1 MPFPPDPTRPE
12 HTPPPEP
19 LLPLPFPDAAGPPA
33 FTAAEA
39 EADAQ
44 LVFQRYERAPW
55 PRPVRYGLHLLLFLV
70 TLLTTTLAGV
80 TLIDNT
86 FLQTMLPFEL
96 LAQPV
101 AQIWAELKP
110 GLWYA
115 GPFLAVLTVHEFGH
129 YFTARYNRIGATLPY
144 FIPLPLGF
152 GTFGAVI
159 RIKEQIHSRREF
171 FDVGLAGPLAGFVV
185 AVGVLWYGLT
195 HLPPLEYLFQIHPEL
210 RQYGADYARYAY
222 QNLPAGS
229 IVTLGQP
236 LLFQAMAALLADPA
250 RLPHPYELLH
260 YPVLVAG
267 VFSLFFTA
275 LNLLPIGQ
283 LDGGHIVYGLLG
295 PRRAARVS
303 VLLFLAFIFYAGL
316 GLFTL
321 RTSTEDWLTWSLPYL
336 LYLWLVLRRAAPTAR
351 RALFLVGAVALGQVA
366 LASAFPG
373 LQGNPGWL
381 LFGLLLARTTGIF
394 HPPAPDERP
403 LSPGRKVLG
412 WLMLLIFV
420 LCFAPSPIIIQ

>member
-12 HTPPPEP
+12 PTPPPEP
-19 LLPLPFPDAAGPPA
+19 LLPLPFPDAAGTPT

-39 EADAQ
+39 AADAQ
-44 LVFQRYERAPW
+44 VAFRRYERPW
-55 PRPVRYGLHLLLFLV
+55 PRPARYGLHLLLFLV

-80 TLIDNT
+80 TLTDNT

-96 LAQPV
+96 LAQPLV
-101 AQIWAELKP
+101 QVWAALKP

-129 YFTARYNRIGATLPY
+129 YFTARYNRISSSLPY

-210 RQYGADYARYAY
+210 RQYGAEYGRYAY
-222 QNLPAGS
+222 QNMPAGS
-229 IVTLGQP
+229 VVTLGQP

-250 RLPHPYELLH
+250 LLPHPYELLH

-303 VLLFLAFIFYAGL
+303 ILLFVAFIFYAGL
-316 GLFTL
+316 GLFIL
-321 RTSTEDWLTWSLPYL
+321 NTSTDDWLTWSLPYA
-336 LYLWLVLRRAAPTAR
+336 LYLWLVLRRAVPTAR
-351 RALFLVGAVALGQVA
+351 RALLLGASVWLGQIA
-366 LASAFPG
+366 LASGFPG
-373 LQGNPGWL
+373 IQGNPGWL
-381 LFGLLLARTTGIF
+381 LFGLLLARATGIF

>member
-1 MPFPPDPTRPE
+1 M
-12 HTPPPEP
+12 
-19 LLPLPFPDAAGPPA
+19 
-33 FTAAEA
+33 
-39 EADAQ
+39 
-44 LVFQRYERAPW
+44 
-55 PRPVRYGLHLLLFLV
+55 HLLLFLV

-80 TLIDNT
+80 TLARNT
-86 FLQTMLPFEL
+86 FLSAYLLPFEL
-96 LAQPV
+96 LRQPLAQV
-101 AQIWAELKP
+101 WLALRP

-159 RIKEQIHSRREF
+159 RIKDRIYSRREF

-185 AVGVLWYGLT
+185 AVAVLAYGLT
-195 HLPPLEYLFQIHPEL
+195 HLPPLDYLFRIHPDY
-210 RQYGADYARYAY
+210 RIYGTEYARHAY

-229 IVTLGQP
+229 VLTLGQP
-236 LLFQAMAALLADPA
+236 LLFQGMAALLADPA
-250 RLPHPYELLH
+250 RLPHPNEVLH

-295 PRRAARVS
+295 TRRAARVS
-303 VLLFLAFIFYAGL
+303 LVLFVGFIFYAGL
-316 GLFTL
+316 GLFSL
-321 RTSTEDWLTWSLPYL
+321 TSDTDTWLYGAGPYA
-336 LYLWLVLRRAAPTAR
+336 LYLWAVLRRAMPTAR
-351 RALFLVGAVALGQVA
+351 RALLLAAAVWLGQIA
-366 LASAFPG
+366 LSSGFPG
-373 LQGNPGWL
+373 LEGNPGWL
-381 LFGLLLARTTGIF
+381 LFGLLLARATGIF

-403 LSPGRKVLG
+403 LSAGRKVLG
-412 WLMLLIFV
+412 WVMLVIFV
-420 LCFAPSPIIIQ
+420 LCFAPSPVVIQ